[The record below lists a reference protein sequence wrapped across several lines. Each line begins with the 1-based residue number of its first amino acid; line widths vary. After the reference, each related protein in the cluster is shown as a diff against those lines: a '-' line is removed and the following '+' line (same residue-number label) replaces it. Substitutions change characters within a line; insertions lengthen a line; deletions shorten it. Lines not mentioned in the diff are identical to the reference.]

1 MKPIKTYIELVTNSF
16 NNVLF
21 RLDSGLIGVNIVE
34 YYPRHV
40 VKRRYE
46 SMSSNSIRVE
56 NLISERTIGAF
67 NHVVELGY
75 WVFLVAFDGV
85 LKPTSC
91 YVTHCAVDEIK
102 VVR

>member
-16 NNVLF
+16 DNVLF
-21 RLDSGLIGVNIVE
+21 RLDSGLIGVNIIE

-40 VKRRYE
+40 VEWWYE
-46 SMSSNSIRVE
+46 GMSSNAIGVE
-56 NLISERTIGAF
+56 DLISERTIRAF

-91 YVTHCAVDEIK
+91 YITHCAVDEIK